1 MPEMQQLSQKAY
13 DRLVAEL
20 QDLTTRGRID
30 IARKIEAARE
40 LGDLSENGDY
50 HAAKEEKGKM
60 EGRIMHIE
68 SVLENCEIIEFSEEN
83 KILRINVIDENFNGS
98 EELYRNLKNEYTLE
112 VIVKKEIVT
121 LEEIKSLY
129 KKELIDQEMETE
141 EFKKVLA
148 KFPNAKIIDIEEI
161 ERGDDN
167 DG

>member
-1 MPEMQQLSQKAY
+1 MVQQNIDKIISNY
-13 DRLVAEL
+13 
-20 QDLTTRGRID
+20 LT
-30 IARKIEAARE
+30 K
-40 LGDLSENGDY
+40 N
-50 HAAKEEKGKM
+50 
-60 EGRIMHIE
+60 
-68 SVLENCEIIEFSEEN
+68 IEFSEEN
-83 KILRINVIDENFNGS
+83 KIFRINVVDENFNGS

>member
-1 MPEMQQLSQKAY
+1 M
-13 DRLVAEL
+13 
-20 QDLTTRGRID
+20 
-30 IARKIEAARE
+30 
-40 LGDLSENGDY
+40 
-50 HAAKEEKGKM
+50 
-60 EGRIMHIE
+60 
-68 SVLENCEIIEFSEEN
+68 
-83 KILRINVIDENFNGS
+83 
-98 EELYRNLKNEYTLE
+98 
-112 VIVKKEIVT
+112 IVKKEIVI